1 MAEKVQVCDWCGA
14 SWQLHWKC
22 QIICPNCGAKQDC
35 SDLFVDYDEIQYQ
48 SAARRSASPNFHPQQ
63 PKEVNYDHG

>member
-35 SDLFVDYDEIQYQ
+35 SDLFVDYDEIQRQ
-48 SAARRSASPNFHPQQ
+48 REARGLDLLEPTRTTWIDAEHSV
-63 PKEVNYDHG
+63 K

>member
-1 MAEKVQVCDWCGA
+1 MTEKVQVCDWCGA

-35 SDLFVDYDEIQYQ
+35 SDLFVDYDEIQRQIEARGNILPTIQPTQ
-48 SAARRSASPNFHPQQ
+48 SNEMNH
-63 PKEVNYDHG
+63 DHH

>member
-14 SWQLHWKC
+14 NWQLHWKC

-35 SDLFVDYDEIQYQ
+35 SDLFVDYDEIQRQ
-48 SAARRSASPNFHPQQ
+48 REARGLDLLEPPQTIWIDA
-63 PKEVNYDHG
+63 EHSVT